1 MGCFE
6 PLKGRGN
13 QAQVPTYVVTQR
25 QSKEII
31 PGDSEGDSEKPGSL
45 AQFEGASG
53 GSRQC

>member
-53 GSRQC
+53 RSCQC